1 MSQPLTP
8 AQFIVTVRRCA
19 DDTTRTLV
27 IPHDPH
33 RYATADQVAAA
44 IGEML
49 SADWVVAD
57 VVNVVHAAAVAAAL
71 DAIAATPV
79 LSDCPGGHRCECHHE
94 ATQ

>member
-1 MSQPLTP
+1 MSLPLTP

-27 IPHDPH
+27 VPHDPH
-33 RYATADQVAAA
+33 QNATADEVAAA

-57 VVNVVHAAAVAAAL
+57 VVTVVHAAAVVDRL

-79 LSDCPGGHRCECHHE
+79 LSACPGGDRCECHHE
-94 ATQ
+94 AAL